1 MLMANAA
8 WSRQISNMAAA
19 LNLQV
24 ICEEADIL
32 IFVELNEANE
42 PFVVIQLQNKAF
54 SDVLCLSIL
63 NDHFVLA

>member
-1 MLMANAA
+1 MVMADAA

-24 ICEEADIL
+24 ICEEADVF
-32 IFVELNEANE
+32 IFVKLNEANE
-42 PFVVIQLQNKAF
+42 PFVFIQLQNKAF

-63 NDHFVLA
+63 NNHFVLA